1 MRNRRRK
8 DVETKKRRKRTVLF
22 TLGTLVIVY
31 LFLTLIFGENGL
43 LRYIK
48 MRSIKTDRRTDIV
61 RLKKQNKETKK
72 QIEALSKNLN
82 LVEELAR
89 KQGLAKD
96 GEIIFKFKDDQ

>member
-48 MRSIKTDRRTDIV
+48 MRSIKTDIRTDIV

-72 QIEALSKNLN
+72 QIEALSKDPN